1 MKKKKEKERNI
12 DDKGIGL
19 NEKVGREA
27 YLLGKA
33 SEIISETMKILLN
46 QNLHKKDRVFM
57 INIITGALKKQKKII
72 RRSDIS
78 LNKGGLIWQTK
89 KRKKRKEI

>member
-1 MKKKKEKERNI
+1 MTKKEETEKEKDVKRW
-12 DDKGIGL
+12 KASQQ
-19 NEKVGREA
+19 A
-27 YLLGKA
+27 YLLGKV

-57 INIITGALKKQKKII
+57 INIITGAPKKQKKII

>member
-1 MKKKKEKERNI
+1 MTKKEETEE
-12 DDKGIGL
+12 
-19 NEKVGREA
+19 EKDVKRWKANRQA

>member
-19 NEKVGREA
+19 NEKVGRQA

-33 SEIISETMKILLN
+33 SEIISEIKEVSSN
-46 QNLHKKDRVFM
+46 QNLSNTDRTFM
-57 INIITGALKKQKKII
+57 FNIIIKALELKKK
-72 RRSDIS
+72 RMR
-78 LNKGGLIWQTK
+78 
-89 KRKKRKEI
+89 KRKKH

>member
-27 YLLGKA
+27 YLIEKA
-33 SEIISETMKILLN
+33 SEILSGIRKTLLN
-46 QNLHKKDRVFM
+46 QNLYEEDR
-57 INIITGALKKQKKII
+57 IYLLDIITDTLEEQKKII

-78 LNKGGLIWQTK
+78 LNKGGWMWQTK
-89 KRKKRKEI
+89 KKK